1 MRKNV
6 IVGGALAVVLGLTI
20 AGCGNTPASTTT
32 DDTTTPT
39 QEQSGEFDAVQE
51 YYGQWHGYVKTTGES
66 VYGTAG
72 GVEPMLDVYLE
83 EDGSCSVE
91 PTEAHADLLT
101 DEGTWE
107 AEEGKITMHLTD
119 GDIVMTVTDDTA
131 EAAAADFGIA
141 DFDTILF
148 DFYG

>member
-39 QEQSGEFDAVQE
+39 QEQPGEFDAVQE
-51 YYGQWHGYVKTTGES
+51 YYGQWHGYVETTGES

>member
-51 YYGQWHGYVKTTGES
+51 YYGQWHGYVETTGES

-72 GVEPMLDVYLE
+72 GVESMLDVYLE

>member
-51 YYGQWHGYVKTTGES
+51 YYGQWHGYVETTGES

>member
-1 MRKNV
+1 MKKNV

-39 QEQSGEFDAVQE
+39 QGQSSEFDAVQE

>member
-1 MRKNV
+1 MKKQLV
-6 IVGGALAVVLGLTI
+6 LAAACALAISMPLV
-20 AGCGNTPASTTT
+20 GCNGGGGTT
-32 DDTTTPT
+32 DTSTDAT
-39 QEQSGEFDAVQE
+39 QSDASGDFDAVQE
-51 YYGQWHGYVKTTGES
+51 YYGQWHGYVETTGES

-83 EDGSCSVE
+83 EDGTCSVE
-91 PTEAHADLLT
+91 PTEAHSDLLS

-107 AEEGKITMHLTD
+107 AVEGQITMHLTD
-119 GDIVMTVTDDTA
+119 GDIVMTVDGETA
-131 EAAAADFGIA
+131 SAAAADFGIA

>member
-6 IVGGALAVVLGLTI
+6 IVGGAVAVVLGLTI